1 MQTKLNVI
9 TLSILASLV
18 VTGCS
23 RGMKSR
29 YVNPQAQNESLE
41 SGTPDV
47 NPHSGEPN
55 EDTPLQPA
63 DPVAVEP
70 TPETNEPNKHSQAGG
85 GATET
90 PPKEEKPVVT
100 TPPET
105 KQPET
110 KPPVTTPPATKP
122 PETKTPVVTKPPEKK
137 PATPVVKKPTPPV
150 APENPVVAL
159 FEFFPLLWEKTVIA
173 SKGWT
178 QIIYNVIK
186 KEESYLLGQNV
197 ADDIEIFC
205 PTYRKLN
212 EQQRLNFWGQFF
224 AALAYHESGWSPVS
238 RMVEANFTSKDSVTK
253 MPVVSEGLLQ
263 LSYQD
268 EPSYRIDCGFDWNK
282 DKNLAAKDPKK
293 TILDPQ
299 KNLRCGI
306 KIMSIQ
312 LKKYRAITMSSNVY
326 WAVLK
331 TDGKYSKIPQ
341 IARSTRSLKICQN

>member
-23 RGMKSR
+23 RDMKSG
-29 YVNPQAQNESLE
+29 YTNPPAQNESLE

-55 EDTPLQPA
+55 DDTPLTPA
-63 DPVAVEP
+63 DPVAKAPSETDP
-70 TPETNEPNKHSQAGG
+70 ATPETK
-85 GATET
+85 T
-90 PPKEEKPVVT
+90 
-100 TPPET
+100 
-105 KQPET
+105 PET
-110 KPPVTTPPATKP
+110 KPPAKTSPATKP
-122 PETKTPVVTKPPEKK
+122 PETKAPVVTKPPEKK
-137 PATPVVKKPTPPV
+137 PSAPVVKKPTN
-150 APENPVVAL
+150 PERPGVAL
-159 FEFFPLLWEKTVIA
+159 FDFFPLLWEKTVIA

-178 QIIYNVIK
+178 QIIYSVIK

-224 AALAYHESGWSPVS
+224 ASLAYHESGWNPVS
-238 RMVEANFTSKDSVTK
+238 RMVESNFSYKDSVTK

-268 EPSYRIDCGFDWNK
+268 ESSYRIDCGFDWDK
-282 DKNLAAKDPKK
+282 DKTLALKDPKK
-293 TILDPQ
+293 TILDPH

-306 KIMSIQ
+306 KIMSIR
-312 LKKYRAITMSSNVY
+312 LKKYRSITMSSNVY

-331 TDGKYSKIPQ
+331 TNGLYSKIPQ
-341 IARSTRSLKICQN
+341 ISRSTRSLKICQNSF